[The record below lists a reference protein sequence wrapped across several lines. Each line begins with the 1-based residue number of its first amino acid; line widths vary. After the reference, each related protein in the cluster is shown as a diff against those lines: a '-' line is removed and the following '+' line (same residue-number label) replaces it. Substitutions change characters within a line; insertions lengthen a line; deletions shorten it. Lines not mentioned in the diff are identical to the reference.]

1 MSKYLITGGQG
12 FVGNYLIKYL
22 LDNYT
27 RIEIYS
33 ISHTNSSKIIKGVN
47 YEIIDLLNT
56 SDIER
61 FILRIKPDFIFH
73 LAAMSSVSQSWQNP
87 AMSFSNNINI
97 FINVLEA
104 VRKSGIYCKI
114 LSIGSSEVYGIINS
128 NEIPINE
135 NHATNPI
142 SPYAVARVSQE
153 LISKV
158 YIEGFKL
165 KIILTRSFNHIG
177 PGQDIRFAIPN
188 FLKESINRVKLKSI
202 APIETGDLNIIRD
215 FVDVRDVVV
224 AYDLLIKSGQ
234 IGEIYN
240 ICSSYG
246 ISLKSITDKIKQ
258 LTGIKNEFITKSEL
272 IRPIDN
278 PIIIGDYSKLKKT
291 VGWKPTISIDE
302 SLKEMYIYQLDSKD

>member
-97 FINVLEA
+97 FINLLEA

-135 NHATNPI
+135 KHATNPI

-188 FLKESINRVKLKSI
+188 FLKESINRVKQKSI

-302 SLKEMYIYQLDSKD
+302 SLKEMYIYQLDSND

>member
-1 MSKYLITGGQG
+1 M
-12 FVGNYLIKYL
+12 
-22 LDNYT
+22 
-27 RIEIYS
+27 
-33 ISHTNSSKIIKGVN
+33 
-47 YEIIDLLNT
+47 
-56 SDIER
+56 
-61 FILRIKPDFIFH
+61 
-73 LAAMSSVSQSWQNP
+73 
-87 AMSFSNNINI
+87 
-97 FINVLEA
+97 
-104 VRKSGIYCKI
+104 
-114 LSIGSSEVYGIINS
+114 
-128 NEIPINE
+128 
-135 NHATNPI
+135 
-142 SPYAVARVSQE
+142 
-153 LISKV
+153 
-158 YIEGFKL
+158 
-165 KIILTRSFNHIG
+165 TRSFNHIG
-177 PGQDIRFAIPN
+177 QVKILDLLFQI

>member
-97 FINVLEA
+97 FINLLEA

-135 NHATNPI
+135 NHATKSNNQSI
-142 SPYAVARVSQE
+142 RCSKGLAR
-153 LISKV
+153 I
-158 YIEGFKL
+158 
-165 KIILTRSFNHIG
+165 
-177 PGQDIRFAIPN
+177 N
-188 FLKESINRVKLKSI
+188 F
-202 APIETGDLNIIRD
+202 
-215 FVDVRDVVV
+215 
-224 AYDLLIKSGQ
+224 
-234 IGEIYN
+234 
-240 ICSSYG
+240 
-246 ISLKSITDKIKQ
+246 
-258 LTGIKNEFITKSEL
+258 
-272 IRPIDN
+272 
-278 PIIIGDYSKLKKT
+278 
-291 VGWKPTISIDE
+291 
-302 SLKEMYIYQLDSKD
+302 

>member
-97 FINVLEA
+97 FINLLEA

-188 FLKESINRVKLKSI
+188 FLKESINRVKQKSI

-302 SLKEMYIYQLDSKD
+302 SLKEMYIYQLDSND